1 MSDCT
6 MAFNNVF
13 AMALKLE
20 RVCVLT
26 CKLYTHT
33 PCANKCNFLLQ
44 LQYRADL
51 TWMKGAGCITEGSLN
66 IQQAKKAGDLVSE
79 VSKALRLQSVVCSKV
94 HTHSFHYI
102 MWNR

>member
-1 MSDCT
+1 MNT
-6 MAFNNVF
+6 FI
-13 AMALKLE
+13 
-20 RVCVLT
+20 CV
-26 CKLYTHT
+26 
-33 PCANKCNFLLQ
+33 PCPNKCNFPLQ

-79 VSKALRLQSVVCSKV
+79 VSKVLRLQSVVHSKL
-94 HTHSFHYI
+94 HAHISCCI

>member
-1 MSDCT
+1 MVLWLYKMSFETGKGAHVHLQTYTRVPCS
-6 MAFNNVF
+6 NNCHF
-13 AMALKLE
+13 
-20 RVCVLT
+20 
-26 CKLYTHT
+26 
-33 PCANKCNFLLQ
+33 PLQ

-79 VSKALRLQSVVCSKV
+79 VSRVLRLLSVCSKV
-94 HTHSFHYI
+94 HALLFHYI